1 MCVVYPGET
10 HKKGWRNHE
19 ETACPG
25 TCPDAAACR
34 RFRGAFRRSM
44 VRGGGHGCD
53 GGKKRAAES
62 EELLGVTY
70 EPVSYLGSQVVA
82 GVRHCY
88 LCRATVVYP
97 DAEPYLVLVY
107 VLEKTDGSAV
117 VEQIVQLDLA
127 GLAESK

>member
-1 MCVVYPGET
+1 M
-10 HKKGWRNHE
+10 KKLLALGL
-19 ETACPG
+19 ALMLLP
-25 TCPDAAACR
+25 AAA
-34 RFRGAFRRSM
+34 FAEPSVGAWCVAEDMAVTEERS
-44 VRGGGHGCD
+44 
-53 GGKKRAAES
+53 ALLNQAL

-117 VEQIVQLDLA
+117 VEQIVQLDWA
-127 GLAESK
+127 ELAETK